1 MLSRWIFN
9 RSGES
14 FFGNF
19 AVLAF
24 LSVQACDGVLT
35 YIGMAAFGPHMEG
48 NPLVSSLMVALGV
61 GPGLASAKLVAGVFG
76 ILLHLSGV
84 HRLIAL
90 LTAIYVALAVVPW
103 TALLVLG

>member
-14 FFGNF
+14 LFGNL

-24 LSVQACDGVLT
+24 LSVQACDGILT
-35 YIGMAAFGPHMEG
+35 YVGLATFGPHMEG
-48 NPLVSSLMVALGV
+48 NPLIASLMVVFGV
-61 GPGLASAKLVAGVFG
+61 GPGLTGAKLVAGMFG

-84 HRLIAL
+84 HRLIVI
-90 LTAIYVALAVVPW
+90 LTAIYLALAVIPW
-103 TALLVLG
+103 TALLMMG

>member
-1 MLSRWIFN
+1 MLSHWIFS

-24 LSVQACDGVLT
+24 LAVQACDGVLT
-35 YIGMAAFGPHMEG
+35 YIGLATFGPHIEGNPIVASLMAAFG
-48 NPLVSSLMVALGV
+48 VV
-61 GPGLASAKLVAGVFG
+61 PGLAGAKLLAGGFG

-103 TALLVLG
+103 TALLMLG